1 MDKERRLRD
10 NEAFF
15 SLTQVQRINS
25 QFSTLNSQ
33 LLETIPVKDSERS
46 DQVPYGDLGGIDK
59 VHTSRVG
66 IVT

>member
-33 LLETIPVKDSERS
+33 LLEAVPALDGDIVDIHGAER
-46 DQVPYGDLGGIDK
+46 VNK
-59 VHTSRVG
+59 
-66 IVT
+66 